1 MITFL
6 WIAALAIFVLAAM
19 GIAYG
24 ASQRKRSGQS
34 GQATASVQDHQEATP
49 KLGRPTGVN

>member
-6 WIAALAIFVLAAM
+6 WIAALAIFVVAAM
-19 GIAYG
+19 GIAYS

-34 GQATASVQDHQEATP
+34 NQAEVNSQKNQDSTP
-49 KLGRPTGVN
+49 KVGRATGLN